1 MIIDI
6 ALFIF
11 ITSVFFGYLI
21 GYFLVPPFLLV
32 KYKGKR
38 YLEAL
43 IYECGLAEEHLKDIS
58 FTYGDKLAKKH
69 YDADNIFKIHH
80 AFFFS
85 APINW
90 GNLGVFLNINTN

>member
-11 ITSVFFGYLI
+11 IASVFFGYLI

-43 IYECGLAEEHLKDIS
+43 IYECGLAEDHLKDIF
-58 FTYGDKLAKKH
+58 FTYGDKLAKNTMTLITYSK
-69 YDADNIFKIHH
+69 YTML
-80 AFFFS
+80 FS
-85 APINW
+85 LVLLLI
-90 GNLGVFLNINTN
+90 GVILNINTN